1 MLGKIIRINR
11 EKLNISQAQLA
22 KMLGLTQE
30 AISRYE
36 LGTREPS
43 IDVIKKLCVLFDC
56 TSDELLEI
64 DTLGERNKVHINN
77 SFNNSKNIKV
87 KIK

>member
-1 MLGKIIRINR
+1 MLGKIIRLNR
-11 EKLNISQAQLA
+11 ERLNISQAQLA

-43 IDVIKKLCVLFDC
+43 VDVIKKLCVIFDC

-64 DTLGERNKVHINN
+64 DTTSERAKVNINN